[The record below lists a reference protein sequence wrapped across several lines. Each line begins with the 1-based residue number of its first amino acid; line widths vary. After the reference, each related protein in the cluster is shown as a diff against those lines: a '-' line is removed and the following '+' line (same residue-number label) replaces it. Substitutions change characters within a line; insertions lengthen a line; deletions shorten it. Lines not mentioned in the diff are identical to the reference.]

1 LTGMIDMSG
10 WPDGMR
16 VIVRKESPRP
26 GAQLR
31 FTDRDGSPL
40 NLFVP
45 ILCGVNSPDWSCGTG
60 CVPAVKIVS
69 APRKTVCSPGT
80 AAASG
85 VRLPAAIT
93 VPS

>member
-1 LTGMIDMSG
+1 MTGMIDMSG

-31 FTDRDGSPL
+31 YTDRDGSPL

-45 ILCGVNSPDWSCGTG
+45 ILRGAGVGDRGPCWY
-60 CVPAVKIVS
+60 K
-69 APRKTVCSPGT
+69 
-80 AAASG
+80 
-85 VRLPAAIT
+85 
-93 VPS
+93 